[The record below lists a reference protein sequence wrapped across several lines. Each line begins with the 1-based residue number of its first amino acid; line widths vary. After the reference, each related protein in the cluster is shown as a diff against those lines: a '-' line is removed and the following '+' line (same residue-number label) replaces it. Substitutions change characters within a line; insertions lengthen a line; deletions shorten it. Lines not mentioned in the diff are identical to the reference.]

1 MSKELK
7 IKLDSRSKDL
17 RKNIT
22 RALLA
27 ANRGHFG
34 SSMSLVEILRVLYD
48 DIIFFDHKNPKNEK
62 RDRVILSKGHGCLA
76 LYSILADKNFFNV
89 KEFDKFLTLNSF
101 LGGHPENDKV
111 PGVEASTGALGHG
124 LPIAVGMAI
133 SLKLKK
139 NNSKVFVIL
148 GDGELNE
155 GSNWEAMMSANKHK
169 LDNLKIIIDYNKIQS
184 YGFVKN
190 VLDLEPLNEKF
201 KSFGFEVSE
210 VNGHNIHE
218 LKKNFF
224 KFKKQKIKKSSIT
237 ICHTIKGK
245 GFKVAENNPNWH
257 HKNSFSEDEV
267 KMINESLK

>member
-7 IKLDSRSKDL
+7 IGLDSRSKDL
-17 RKNIT
+17 RNNIT

-139 NNSKVFVIL
+139 SNSKVFVIL

-190 VLDLEPLNEKF
+190 VLDLEPLNKKF

-210 VNGHNIHE
+210 VNGHDIHE
-218 LKKNFF
+218 LKRNFL
-224 KFKKQKIKKSSIT
+224 KFKKQKLKKSSIT

-257 HKNSFSEDEV
+257 HRNSFSEDEV
-267 KMINESLK
+267 KMINQSLK